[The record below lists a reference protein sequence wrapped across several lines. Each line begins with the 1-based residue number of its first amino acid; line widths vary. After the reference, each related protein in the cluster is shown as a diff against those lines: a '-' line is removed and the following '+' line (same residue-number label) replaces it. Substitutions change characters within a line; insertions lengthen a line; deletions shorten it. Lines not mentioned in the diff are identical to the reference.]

1 MIKDK
6 KSILLSAIK
15 MKNLGEK
22 PTKGTECRPCVSGSP
37 RIYYPNLYIE
47 KEGADSL
54 MDKDLGKSIKA
65 VVSAV
70 IISKSMRETGSGGKK
85 NDVSLEVKEIGLI
98 E

>member
-1 MIKDK
+1 MAKDK

-22 PTKGTECRPCVSGSP
+22 SSKDRCCPTVSKGSTK
-37 RIYYPNLYIE
+37 IFYPNLYIE
-47 KEGADSL
+47 KEGADSF

-65 VVSAV
+65 IVSAV
-70 IISKSMRETGSGGKK
+70 VTSKSMRETGSGGKK

>member
-1 MIKDK
+1 MAKDK

-22 PTKGTECRPCVSGSP
+22 STMGKECCPRVSGSP
-37 RIYYPNLYIE
+37 KIYYPNLYIE
-47 KEGADSL
+47 KEGADSF

-70 IISKSMRETGSGGKK
+70 ITSKSMRETSSGGKK
-85 NDVSLEVKEIGLI
+85 NDVTLEVKEIGLV